1 MLIQPSILLHSTENA
16 ISIHWICPL
25 WKISPFYIEFLKK
38 HWANE
43 SEKKRISTR
52 MLFYHVFIH
61 WHMCYWAKSL
71 HFLSL
76 FTFHSCAC
84 VSLFDIR
91 SARTIPFVVVCKRE
105 NDKWKQRWR
114 NNKSRKNTQKYCEEP
129 ECVRCVWWIVQLR
142 LVFEVVAD
150 MNSTGLDVQM

>member
-1 MLIQPSILLHSTENA
+1 MPYQ
-16 ISIHWICPL
+16 
-25 WKISPFYIEFLKK
+25 FIEFVRYGKFPLFILNFWNTLSKRE
-38 HWANE
+38 W
-43 SEKKRISTR
+43 EKENFDSHAFLSCVYT
-52 MLFYHVFIH
+52 LAHVLLSKVIIF
-61 WHMCYWAKSL
+61 S
-71 HFLSL
+71 LSL
-76 FTFHSCAC
+76 FTIHSCAC

-114 NNKSRKNTQKYCEEP
+114 NNKNKRKKQKYCEEP